1 MDEEKTLQLKILV
14 VDDDALNQQ
23 MMKFLLMQWGHEVS
37 FASNGMEAV
46 DTIKTNQFDIVFMDL
61 QMPGMGGVEASRKIR
76 EWENGHCR
84 TYIVALTAS
93 YLPENGQE
101 LFESGIDNYIAKPFE
116 VEHIRTML
124 NYTAASK
131 ERVDAADQVMPA
143 GEMSIQDVLN
153 IQQGIER
160 VGFSSETYWSLLQ
173 DFIAELPDR
182 MDALQYAF
190 AQQDFETFSRVAHNL
205 KGVSANLG
213 ALQLSEYAGML
224 DRVSGA
230 GYTQETANLVDEIRT
245 AGVVLQ
251 RVASMLL
258 PGGSRNT
265 NE

>member
-1 MDEEKTLQLKILV
+1 MDEEKTPQLKILV

-23 MMKFLLMQWGHEVS
+23 MMKFLLMQWGHEVT
-37 FASNGMEAV
+37 FAGNGMEAV
-46 DTIKTNQFDIVFMDL
+46 DIVKIDRFDIVFMDL

-76 EWENGHCR
+76 EWENGNRR

-93 YLPENGQE
+93 YLPEKGQE

-116 VEHIRTML
+116 VEHIRRML
-124 NYTAASK
+124 KYTAASK
-131 ERVDAADQVMPA
+131 ERAEAADQVMPA
-143 GEMSIQDVLN
+143 GEISIQDVLN

-160 VGFSSETYWSLLQ
+160 VGFSSETYWSLLD

-182 MDALQYAF
+182 MDALQHAF
-190 AQQDFETFSRVAHNL
+190 TQQDFESFSRAAHNL

-213 ALQLSEYAGML
+213 ALQLSDYADKL

-230 GYTQETANLVDEIRT
+230 GYTQKTAELVDEFRA
-245 AGVVLQ
+245 AGIVLQ
-251 RVASMLL
+251 RVAGMLL
-258 PGGSRNT
+258 PGRSWKT

>member
-1 MDEEKTLQLKILV
+1 MDEEKTPQLKILV

-37 FASNGMEAV
+37 FASNGKEAV
-46 DTIKTNQFDIVFMDL
+46 DAVKINQFDIVFMDL
-61 QMPGMGGVEASRKIR
+61 QMPGMGGVEAGRKIR
-76 EWENGHCR
+76 EWENGNRH

-116 VEHIRTML
+116 VEHIQRML

-131 ERVDAADQVMPA
+131 ARVDSTDQVMPA

-153 IQQGIER
+153 IQKGIER
-160 VGFSSETYWSLLQ
+160 VGFSSETYWSLLD
-173 DFIAELPDR
+173 DFIAELPER
-182 MDALQYAF
+182 VDALQIAF
-190 AQQDFETFSRVAHNL
+190 TVRDFETFSRAAHNL

-213 ALQLSEYAGML
+213 ALQLSEYADML

-230 GYTQETANLVDEIRT
+230 GYTQETAELVDELRT

-258 PGGSRNT
+258 PGRSRNI
-265 NE
+265 NG